1 MKMRVLVPHMAPK
14 RIAEGL
20 SFLRRGSGIMAFMFP
35 ALLVAA
41 SVVWGFSGHPPAS
54 GPSKASNTSAHA
66 RRTGILPTT
75 VEPLSPTATLNSAAS
90 VCQIAAPQ
98 DNKGNPSPFI
108 AWLYTQCEA
117 YKPGDPGTIAESL
130 QASQGGQ
137 NDPFNWLLCH
147 YANQQVSSGHAS
159 WLDKMTA
166 TNCEV
171 KFPSPVTGIS
181 KMIGQPPVSYGV
193 HANTIY
199 DGGPVGGANSVVVWA
214 GTAIQPSTG
223 EVVGPPSMPT
233 GAVVEGMGPAAGARA
248 TVPGSGALTLTAVL
262 SSTSLQ
268 LKGQNGETYTFDIT
282 TGTITTG

>member
-1 MKMRVLVPHMAPK
+1 
-14 RIAEGL
+14 
-20 SFLRRGSGIMAFMFP
+20 MAFMFP

-41 SVVWGFSGHPPAS
+41 SVVWGLSSHTPPNRLAASSTHPDTIPTSTVPPPPPAPPIPNKEIA
-54 GPSKASNTSAHA
+54 GDCQ
-66 RRTGILPTT
+66 
-75 VEPLSPTATLNSAAS
+75 SAAS
-90 VCQIAAPQ
+90 NVAQGQA
-98 DNKGNPSPFI
+98 SPFT

-199 DGGPVGGANSVVVWA
+199 DGGPVGGANSVIVWA

>member
-20 SFLRRGSGIMAFMFP
+20 SFLRRSSGIISFTVTT
-35 ALLVAA
+35 LLVAA
-41 SVVWGFSGHPPAS
+41 TVAWGLSSHAPPNRLAASSIHPDTIPTSTVPPPPPAPPIPNKEIA
-54 GPSKASNTSAHA
+54 GDCQ
-66 RRTGILPTT
+66 
-75 VEPLSPTATLNSAAS
+75 SAAS
-90 VCQIAAPQ
+90 NVAQGQA
-98 DNKGNPSPFI
+98 SPFT

-171 KFPSPVTGIS
+171 KPPLPTTGIG
-181 KMIGQPPVSYGV
+181 KMVGQPPVSSGV

-199 DGGPVGGANSVVVWA
+199 GGGPNDACGCDNIIVWA

-248 TVPGSGALTLTAVL
+248 TVPGSGALTLTSVL